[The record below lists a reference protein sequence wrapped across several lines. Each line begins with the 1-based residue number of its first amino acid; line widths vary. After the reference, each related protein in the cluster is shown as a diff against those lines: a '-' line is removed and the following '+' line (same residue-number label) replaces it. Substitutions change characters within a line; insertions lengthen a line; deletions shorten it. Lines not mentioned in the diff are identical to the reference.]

1 MAADVLLYN
10 ALNETNRTLVTQ
22 EATLTANIATQNSL
36 CTAAQNTINTNAPA
50 LVANAGPN
58 QANIWCLIPTLPATG
73 AAWTAGLKV
82 CRCAGS
88 SGWNY
93 GSCCAWTVPAG
104 VTCARFQLWGAG
116 AGSGYGCCCAY
127 TPFGGTGAYAS
138 VIMPVTAGDSYTIC
152 AGCAHN
158 CNPSA
163 GYSNV
168 NGYQG
173 CPSYVSGTGLTNF
186 CAEGGE
192 SSLCCQIAT
201 RCICG
206 LVQNSWCM
214 FLGGRICNNNS
225 VCWHDSIQG
234 GGQGGT
240 GSPACCFDNMFPM
253 MSSCRTFYGSATN
266 GTIYGIRGSYGS
278 ITVNCNGTIRVQHPP
293 IYGFASS
300 SCCCC
305 IITSN
310 YAGGCCYGA
319 PQGVMQIP
327 GAGGFANFK
336 CGGHT
341 SGSYGDR
348 GKFGMVCVSYL

>member
-10 ALNETNRTLVTQ
+10 ALNEVNKILVTQ
-22 EATLTANIATQNSL
+22 DATLTTNIATQNSL
-36 CTAAQNTINTNAPA
+36 CATAIANIA
-50 LVANAGPN
+50 LGPTYIGNAGPN

-73 AAWTAGLKV
+73 AAWTTGLKV

-88 SGWNY
+88 SNWNY

-116 AGSGYGCCCAY
+116 AGSGYGCCCAF

-138 VIMPVTAGDSYTIC
+138 VIMPVTAGNTYTLC
-152 AGCAHN
+152 AGCAH
-158 CNPSA
+158 CCSIQP
-163 GYSNV
+163 GFGVV
-168 NGYQG
+168 NGYPG
-173 CPSYVSGTGLTNF
+173 CPSYVTGTGLSNF

-192 SSLCCQIAT
+192 SSLGCQLLT

-206 LVQNSWCM
+206 IVSGYCM
-214 FLGGRICNNNS
+214 FLGGCVCNNNS

-234 GGQGGT
+234 GGQGGV
-240 GSPACCFDNMFPM
+240 GAPSGCCFDNMFPM
-253 MSSCRTFYGSATN
+253 MSSCRTYYGSATT

-278 ITVNCNGTIRVQHPP
+278 IALNCNGTIRVQHPP

-305 IITSN
+305 IITTN
-310 YAGGCCYGA
+310 YGGGCCFGA
-319 PQGVMQIP
+319 AAGYMQIP

-336 CGGHT
+336 CGGNT

-348 GKFGMVCVSYL
+348 GKSGMVCVSYL